1 MTKKFMANIIMRRG
15 YFEEYESNEIKWIQL
30 NSERSLNEKVITA
43 NQKAIEEFEHK
54 KELEMQ
60 EVEKELFDDY

>member
-1 MTKKFMANIIMRRG
+1 MRSG

-30 NSERSLNEKVITA
+30 DSELSIKEKEIMV
-43 NQKAIEEFEHK
+43 NQKAIEEFELK
-54 KELEMQ
+54 KEEEMQ